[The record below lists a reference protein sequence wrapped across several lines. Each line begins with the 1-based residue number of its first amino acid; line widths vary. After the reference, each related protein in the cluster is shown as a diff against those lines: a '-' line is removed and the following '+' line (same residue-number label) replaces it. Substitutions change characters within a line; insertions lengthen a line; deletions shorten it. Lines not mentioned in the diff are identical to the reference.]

1 MSEEFARVIVTRD
14 IRFKHAK
21 GMRDI
26 YGKELHVYH
35 EIFFFIAGDAAF
47 VSELGTRKLSPFT
60 TVIIPKDT
68 FHSFVVYG
76 SEADYCR
83 CVLNFESVSE
93 LDELINA
100 KLKNVFVT
108 TDINVTELFL
118 KMQALEGSALSQLER
133 EILLKALFAQ
143 LLVVLNEKESSFFD
157 VLISPLTEQALAC
170 IEQNI
175 ENPLSAKKLANM
187 LYISESYLAHVF
199 KKDLHI
205 SIHKYILEKRLILAN
220 SKIKK
225 GLPAMQAAAECGFQ
239 DYSGF
244 YRQYKKMFGVSPLDS
259 KQKP

>member
-1 MSEEFARVIVTRD
+1 MSEEFARVIATRD

-35 EIFFFIAGDAAF
+35 EIFFFIAGDAEF

-108 TDINVTELFL
+108 TDVNVTELFL
-118 KMQALEGSALSQLER
+118 KMQALEGSALSQMER

-157 VLISPLTEQALAC
+157 VLIS
-170 IEQNI
+170 
-175 ENPLSAKKLANM
+175 
-187 LYISESYLAHVF
+187 
-199 KKDLHI
+199 
-205 SIHKYILEKRLILAN
+205 RLRVS
-220 SKIKK
+220 SKI
-225 GLPAMQAAAECGFQ
+225 
-239 DYSGF
+239 
-244 YRQYKKMFGVSPLDS
+244 S
-259 KQKP
+259 KNRFPQKSWQICCIFPNPIWHTYLKRTCISLFTNICWKNA